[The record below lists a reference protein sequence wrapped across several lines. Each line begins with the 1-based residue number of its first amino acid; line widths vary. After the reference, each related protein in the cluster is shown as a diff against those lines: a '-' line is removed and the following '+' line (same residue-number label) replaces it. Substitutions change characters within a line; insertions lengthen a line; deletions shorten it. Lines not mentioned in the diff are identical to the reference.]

1 MNVTFKI
8 MRRSGDK
15 AYILSEITDYDKGL
29 PVVLSASTENGVR
42 IPCDVFPFVDEDD
55 VLAMEFALYD
65 TALAVRDDLLASAH
79 AKNSPALRFFVV
91 VLPWL
96 NVKRW
101 VLEFRAITPE
111 GKTQSF
117 CVNGLEMDAFR
128 WRNRLDIRRGAFQSE
143 ALEQLSKRFIHDRIQ
158 ISFKRALDMGDRLLV
173 SAALDMPYHEESD
186 IAFDF
191 LDGEGRPFEPYFNV
205 IEDSVTHASDFG
217 SLERRNL
224 ELSISLPKAI
234 GEMCVCATDTAGTI
248 APGFEVLSEKGAHA
262 LLEEFAEQTR
272 TAYNDPAYDEWY
284 RTHQRADLPTLFE
297 QVSVRFK
304 VEPLI
309 SIVCVLDHAQHHQI
323 HDVMNAFRTQ
333 SYSKWELIFVDLEG
347 DDSFVSSL
355 LEVFQDDRMYLVDVD
370 PALSRP
376 EKINAAFYAAE
387 GSYISSLFA
396 HDLLAPNALFEC
408 VRTINAFPTCEL
420 IYCDS
425 DTVNV
430 QGYHSHPI
438 LRSAYSPELLR
449 SFNYLGNFVIYG
461 VELLERIGLL
471 DPAFEGALAYDLNL
485 RACEQAQ
492 RVCHISRVLC
502 HRHFASEM
510 YEYQLHSPED
520 QEAGR
525 KALVAHCKR
534 VGISAEVLSLDIP
547 FCYRIRHVLTETPKV
562 SIVLNTVNNADVIER
577 CVTSLYQQISYDNFE
592 VVVVEVGKLDA
603 HVKDTLARLRER
615 FSTFRTLHYDGVF
628 NHARL
633 ANFAVEQLS
642 SEYFFFITDDTRI
655 LTPDALQT
663 MLGYFQDEQVGIVGP
678 QKLYL
683 DATIEHAGL
692 VVGGEHV
699 ITPISRYMLSDWN
712 GYLDRCAVSRNVSAV
727 AGECMF
733 ISKEVFD
740 QVGGFTEDFSL
751 AYSDVDFCL
760 KARELGFYTVYTP
773 YVKLTHS
780 RSVNRM
786 RNYSQAFLIKRT
798 REAALIQYLWPD
810 YFVKGDGFY
819 NPNLDP
825 NNPYFAL
832 RKD

>member
-143 ALEQLSKRFIHDRIQ
+143 
-158 ISFKRALDMGDRLLV
+158 ALDMGDRLLV

-387 GSYISSLFA
+387 GSYIGSLFA

-502 HRHFASEM
+502 HRRFASEM

-592 VVVVEVGKLDA
+592 VVVVEVGKL
-603 HVKDTLARLRER
+603 
-615 FSTFRTLHYDGVF
+615 
-628 NHARL
+628 
-633 ANFAVEQLS
+633 
-642 SEYFFFITDDTRI
+642 
-655 LTPDALQT
+655 DALQT